1 MAESSAVVEEKGWGG
16 GSFPR
21 ELTVFNYFG
30 NLWPIEGPRDRARV
44 ANNIKYRPPPAR
56 REGRR
61 GILQRIGENV
71 WFEGGGGGGGNRGY
85 VVRGEIKWC
94 FGGPIES
101 ISAGQVAATGN
112 YYLRT

>member
-1 MAESSAVVEEKGWGG
+1 M
-16 GSFPR
+16 
-21 ELTVFNYFG
+21 
-30 NLWPIEGPRDRARV
+30 
-44 ANNIKYRPPPAR
+44 
-56 REGRR
+56 
-61 GILQRIGENV
+61 QRIGENV
-71 WFEGGGGGGGNRGY
+71 WFEGGGGVGGGNRGY

>member
-1 MAESSAVVEEKGWGG
+1 M
-16 GSFPR
+16 
-21 ELTVFNYFG
+21 
-30 NLWPIEGPRDRARV
+30 EGPPGGIGRRV

-56 REGRR
+56 REGEDIAEDRR
-61 GILQRIGENV
+61 KRVVRKGG
-71 WFEGGGGGGGNRGY
+71 GGGGGGGNRGY
-85 VVRGEIKWC
+85 VVRGEINWC

>member
-1 MAESSAVVEEKGWGG
+1 MVRK
-16 GSFPR
+16 
-21 ELTVFNYFG
+21 
-30 NLWPIEGPRDRARV
+30 
-44 ANNIKYRPPPAR
+44 
-56 REGRR
+56 
-61 GILQRIGENV
+61 
-71 WFEGGGGGGGNRGY
+71 GGGGGGNRGY

>member
-1 MAESSAVVEEKGWGG
+1 M
-16 GSFPR
+16 
-21 ELTVFNYFG
+21 
-30 NLWPIEGPRDRARV
+30 EGPPGGIGRRV

-56 REGRR
+56 REDIAEETLVRK
-61 GILQRIGENV
+61 
-71 WFEGGGGGGGNRGY
+71 GGGGGGNRGY